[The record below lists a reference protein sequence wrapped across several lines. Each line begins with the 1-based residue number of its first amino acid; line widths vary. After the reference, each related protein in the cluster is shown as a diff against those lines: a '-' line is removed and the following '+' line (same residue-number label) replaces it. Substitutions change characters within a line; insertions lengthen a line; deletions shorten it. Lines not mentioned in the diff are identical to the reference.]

1 MKLVF
6 EHKGRAVVIQ
16 RHETAGVETHNAY
29 GVTVYTFHPCFCPF
43 PILSFSYT
51 ERRFRVLIEYDLS
64 DRDRRYCEVFAPNGQ
79 RLFDSRDFIPFVPT
93 PKPGTQRFEHEGKR
107 HHPRHFQDL
116 RNQ

>member
-6 EHKGRAVVIQ
+6 EHKGPAVVVQ
-16 RHETAGVETHNAY
+16 RHETAGVETHDAY
-29 GVTVYTFHPCFCPF
+29 CVTVYTFHPCFRPF
-43 PILSFSYT
+43 PILYFSYT

-64 DRDRRYCEVFAPNGQ
+64 DRVFAPNGQ
-79 RLFDSRDFIPFVPT
+79 RLFDSRNFIPFVPT
-93 PKPGTQRFEHEGKR
+93 PKPRTERFEHEGKR

>member
-1 MKLVF
+1 MKLIF
-6 EHKGRAVVIQ
+6 QHRGRAVVIQ

-29 GVTVYTFHPCFCPF
+29 RVTVYTFHPCFCPF

-64 DRDRRYCEVFAPNGQ
+64 DRDRRYCEVFAPNGH
-79 RLFDSRDFIPFVPT
+79 RLFDSRDFIPFVRT
-93 PKPGTQRFEHEGKR
+93 PKARAQRFEHNGKR
-107 HHPRHFQDL
+107 PHPRHFHEL